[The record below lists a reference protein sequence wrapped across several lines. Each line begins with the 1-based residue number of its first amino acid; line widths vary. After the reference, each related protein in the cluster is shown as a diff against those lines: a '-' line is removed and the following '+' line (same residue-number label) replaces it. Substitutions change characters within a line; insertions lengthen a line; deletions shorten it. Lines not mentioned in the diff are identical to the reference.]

1 MYVVHRLSNN
11 FYDDILITQSVHT
24 DVERIIVELICI
36 IVSVFI

>member
-1 MYVVHRLSNN
+1 MYVVQRLSNN

-24 DVERIIVELICI
+24 DVERIIDELICI